1 MASCCA
7 EINEPRTDLAP
18 LQSVATR
25 LSWSDRWG
33 HFKVR
38 IGFGRKR
45 FKVQPGLYS
54 IGNPDQEAPVF
65 VSANYGLSFDVLR
78 SALDGHD
85 GYILVLDT
93 KGINVWCAAG
103 KGTFG
108 TNELVSMIDG
118 TRLSEV
124 VRHRKLIVPQLGATG
139 VSAAE
144 VKQRS
149 GFAVEF
155 GPIRASDLPA
165 YLEHHE
171 ATDYMRRVSFTV
183 RDRLTLIP
191 VELVNQFILTA
202 VFGILFYFIGG
213 WLGAIAIVSAVFA
226 GLVLF
231 PLLLPWLPTHN
242 FSTKGF
248 LLGALVAVP
257 FIVLRIAG
265 DTELWRGLAWAVGHL
280 LSMSALTAF
289 LALNFTGSTT
299 FTSRTGV
306 KREIFTY
313 FPAMVWIF
321 GGGVLLSIALIIYT
335 AVTGA

>member
-1 MASCCA
+1 MSSCCA
-7 EINEPRTDLAP
+7 EINEPKADLAP
-18 LQSVATR
+18 VQPVSTR
-25 LSWSDRWG
+25 LTWSDRWG

-38 IGFGRKR
+38 FGFGRNR
-45 FKVQPGLYS
+45 FRVLPGLYT
-54 IGNPDQEAPVF
+54 IGKPDQEAPVF
-65 VSANYGLSFDVLR
+65 VSANYKLSFDVLR
-78 SALDGHD
+78 SALSGCD

-93 KGINVWCAAG
+93 HGINVWCAAG

-108 TNELVSMIDG
+108 TDELVGKIDD
-118 TRLSEV
+118 TRLDEV

-139 VSAAE
+139 ISAAE

-155 GPIRASDLPA
+155 GPVRVSDLPA

-171 ATDYMRRVSFTV
+171 ATDDMRRVSFTL
-183 RDRLTLIP
+183 RDRLAVIP

-202 VFGILFYFIGG
+202 IFGILFFIIGG

-231 PLLLPWLPTHN
+231 PILLPWLPTHN

-248 LLGALVAVP
+248 LLGVLVAVP
-257 FIVLRIAG
+257 FVVLRITG
-265 DTELWRGLAWAVGHL
+265 DATLWRGFAWAVGHL

-299 FTSRTGV
+299 FTSRAGV

-313 FPAMVWIF
+313 FPAMVWTF
-321 GGGVLLSIALIIYT
+321 SGGVLLSIALVIYT
-335 AVTGA
+335 VVAGV